1 MTQAT
6 EVRKRVIIVGGNAG
20 GAACAARLR
29 RLDENAE
36 ITIFEQG
43 STVSYAT
50 CGLPYYV
57 GGVIADRQQ
66 LIVVAPSWFRDVFNV
81 GVYTRHRVEAINR
94 QNKTVSIRNLET
106 GEIRQEAY
114 DALVLAAGS
123 RPAMPPIAGID
134 SPRVFTLRTLEDADR
149 LRQLLDQGGVSRVA
163 ILGGGFIG
171 IEAAE
176 NFLRRG
182 LKVHLIERERQVL
195 PQMDP
200 EMVSPLHD
208 YLRQKQ
214 VDLRLSTEVRQI
226 DSRNQGLIVYCSD
239 GATLEVDFVLVATG
253 VRPDTELAAQCGLKL
268 GPLGGIAVDETMR
281 TSDPAIWAVGDAVEV
296 PHRVTGQ
303 PCLPYLAGPTARQG
317 RVAAENICG
326 RNTRYGGCLITHIV
340 AFFDMTIAATGASE
354 KQLSAAGMAYKKS
367 YTISPHHATYYPDA
381 QRMTIKLLFHPDDGT
396 VLGAQIV
403 GGQGVDK
410 RIDVLAFAVRQKAT
424 VYDLE
429 EGEFA
434 YAPQFGSTRDP
445 VNIAGSVAANILRG
459 DTEVAYWDQW
469 QALPEGSRPPV
480 VDVRNPKEREQLA
493 VPGTLAIPLPE
504 LRKRLGE
511 IPPAEEVWVHCAVGQ
526 RGYYAA
532 RILKQHGFRVK
543 NISGGIT
550 TYRMLPRSGQ

>member
-1 MTQAT
+1 MTASAAGG
-6 EVRKRVIIVGGNAG
+6 KRVIIVGGNAG

-29 RLDENAE
+29 RLDERAS
-36 ITIFEQG
+36 ISIFELG

-66 LIVVAPSWFRDVFNV
+66 LQVVAPSWFRDVFNV
-81 GVYTRHRVEAINR
+81 SVYANHRLEAIDR
-94 QNKTVSIRNLET
+94 QKKTVLVRNLSTNEL
-106 GEIRQEAY
+106 RQEAY
-114 DALVLAAGS
+114 DALVLATGS
-123 RPAMPPIAGID
+123 QPAIPPIPGID

-149 LRQLLDQGGVSRVA
+149 LRQLLDQGGVSRAA

-182 LKVHLIERERQVL
+182 LKVCLIERQPQVL
-195 PQMDP
+195 PQIDR
-200 EMVSPLHD
+200 EMATPLHD

-214 VDLRLSTEVRQI
+214 VDLRLSTELQRIETHDQALI
-226 DSRNQGLIVYCSD
+226 LELTDGSR
-239 GATLEVDFVLVATG
+239 LEVDFLLVATG
-253 VRPDTELAAQCGLKL
+253 VRPDTELARQCGLEL
-268 GPLGGIAVDETMR
+268 GSLGGIRVDESMR
-281 TSDPAIWAVGDAVEV
+281 TNDPAIWAVGDAVEV
-296 PHRVTGQ
+296 KHRVTGQ
-303 PCLPYLAGPTARQG
+303 PCLPFLAGPTARQG

-326 RNTRYGGCLITHIV
+326 RNSRYTGCLVTHIV
-340 AFFDMTIAATGASE
+340 AFFDMTVAATGASE
-354 KQLSAAGMAYKKS
+354 AQLRAAGLPYKKS
-367 YTISPHHATYYPDA
+367 YTVSPHHAMYYPGA
-381 QRMTIKLLFHPDDGT
+381 ERMTIKLLFHPEDGT

-410 RIDVLAFAVRQKAT
+410 RIDVLALAIRQKAT
-424 VYDLE
+424 VYDLD

-445 VNIAGSVAANILRG
+445 VNIAGAVAANILRG
-459 DTEVAYWDQW
+459 DTEVAYWEDW
-469 QALPEGSRPPV
+469 QSIPEGLRPPV

-511 IPPAEEVWVHCAVGQ
+511 IPQADEVWVHCAVGQ

-550 TYRMLPRSGQ
+550 AYRMLPKEQ